1 MSNLIGKATAAVK
14 KVGAMRE
21 SMVKNIWLAGLGAYA
36 KSAEEVTTLSARSES
51 LFEELIAR
59 GKEMEKANKEKVA
72 DVVSEASHSLE
83 QKINGLV
90 QKAAGLDAEQLTA
103 MDKKID
109 QLTKQIDKLL
119 GETGTP
125 AVKKAT
131 TKAKATTA
139 KKPAAKKPAAKKPA
153 VKAEA
158 TESKAPASKAVVARP
173 APKAPAATAEV
184 VTEKKQ
190 D

>member
-139 KKPAAKKPAAKKPA
+139 KKPAAKKPAAK
-153 VKAEA
+153 AEA

-173 APKAPAATAEV
+173 APKAPATTAEV